1 MDIEEETFERTGD
14 VYVYDNRKQYGNQ
27 QWLSE

>member
-1 MDIEEETFERTGD
+1 MDIEEATFERTGD
-14 VYVYDNRKQYGNQ
+14 VYAYDNRKQYGNQ